1 MKTVSN
7 LKDSVA
13 GLLSGLDLQNVD
25 SLYKAFERAARVFTQ
40 KAKIPETQG
49 TQNIMLYDGVTDYLI
64 NQSIFGSTLLD
75 IRPQGISRDAHDFVF
90 KKFGDDFDRNKQLK
104 SSGTMAC
111 FDYSAGIPIIR
122 IVSNTLAPKIIL
134 DTMSSTTGWVA
145 SGSASSLTSDSSI
158 YYQKPASLRFTLT
171 GSSTGVLTKTLTT
184 GIDLTSYQGM
194 GVAFLAIEIPTGATA
209 TNLTNIELRLG
220 SDSSNYYTVTQ
231 TSGFLG
237 SWISGQW
244 LLVAFDLSVSTT
256 TGSPIVTAI
265 NYLQTRIAHTGTFT
279 NFRLGGLWISLP
291 SQSQIIYGSAG
302 FFKVGNTVLQTITT
316 DNDSIILSDPAY
328 AIYEYECALAILQQT
343 GGGASDSTMASFNS
357 ILNGLRA
364 RNGMVVQMGLYD
376 LYRAE
381 NPSAELRTSG
391 TWYENEQGYSNLYK

>member
-1 MKTVSN
+1 MAKTVSQ

-49 TQNIMLYDGVTDYLI
+49 IQNIMIYDGVTDYLI
-64 NQSIFGSTLLD
+64 DQSIFGTTLLD
-75 IRPQGISRDAHDFVF
+75 IRPQGISRQPSNFVF
-90 KKFGDDFDRNKQLK
+90 KKFGDDFDREKQYK
-104 SSGTMAC
+104 SQSTVAC
-111 FDYSAGIPIIR
+111 FDYSAGVPIIR
-122 IVSNTLAPKIIL
+122 IISNYTPPQIVL
-134 DTMSSTTGWVA
+134 DTMSDTTGWVA
-145 SGSASSLTSDSSI
+145 SGSASLLASDSAI
-158 YYQKPASLRFTLT
+158 YYKKPASLRFTLT
-171 GSSTGVLTKTLTT
+171 GSSTGVLTKTLTNS
-184 GIDLTSYQGM
+184 IDLTSYQGM
-194 GVAFLAIEIPTGATA
+194 GVKFLAIEIPTGAIA
-209 TNLTNIELRLG
+209 TNLTNIEFRLG

-231 TSGFLG
+231 TTGFLG
-237 SWISGQW
+237 SWVSGQW
-244 LLVAFDLSVSTT
+244 LLVAFDLSTAST
-256 TGSPIVTAI
+256 TGSPVITAI
-265 NYLQTRIAHTGTFT
+265 DYLQVRIAHTGTFT
-279 NFRLGGLWISLP
+279 NFRVGGLWISLP
-291 SQSQIIYGSAG
+291 SQTQIVYGSAG

-328 AIYEYECALAILQQT
+328 AIYEYECALAVLQQT

-391 TWYENEQGYSNLYK
+391 TYYSNDNNYF